1 MFAFNATANAFASAF
16 FALASPEM
24 SPSDVLDRRFNS
36 MDVAGCVQLF
46 HLQPSE
52 LFLNHVSVAMVYLL
66 LSVLPTLYV
75 LYALLQHR
83 SMHHSDKFICTWS
96 WIVVLIV
103 LGHHSAMEFLH
114 PQLFAVVKWLS
125 ILYLFVFYVTMPV
138 YWCAEKLIEKLL
150 ERPDTAGTGGGVNAT
165 VVAVVP
171 RGERGRNALPWRYRR
186 KREHLNR
193 RKYRRARKAF
203 AKLIP
208 VYANSKRNN
217 PHRFRSGS
225 GYRRQLLECK
235 LFKQGIDTMFLEM
248 RLRMEFHPT
257 LLTTLVQQSWEEAA
271 FDEVYNGWME
281 ELDEPHEEVLVPRG
295 VAPTGANGGG
305 EEDDMP
311 DEEAV
316 VPGEIAPTGANGGG
330 EEDGVPDEDAVVP
343 GEVAP
348 TGANEGGEGDG
359 VPDEEVV
366 FPVPGGEEE
375 ESEVPGEG
383 FVVPGEE
390 VDLVHEVQVLPRKR
404 RRGRSEAEALRSD
417 LGRYWEPSSNRGMVL
432 RRSCRTRRP
441 PVRYTP

>member
-1 MFAFNATANAFASAF
+1 
-16 FALASPEM
+16 
-24 SPSDVLDRRFNS
+24 
-36 MDVAGCVQLF
+36 
-46 HLQPSE
+46 
-52 LFLNHVSVAMVYLL
+52 
-66 LSVLPTLYV
+66 
-75 LYALLQHR
+75 
-83 SMHHSDKFICTWS
+83 
-96 WIVVLIV
+96 
-103 LGHHSAMEFLH
+103 MEFLH

-138 YWCAEKLIEKLL
+138 YWCAEKLVEKLL

-208 VYANSKRNN
+208 VYAKSKRNN

-235 LFKQGIDTMFLEM
+235 LFEQSIDMMFLEM

-281 ELDEPHEEVLVPRG
+281 ELDEPHEEVLVPR
-295 VAPTGANGGG
+295 
-305 EEDDMP
+305 
-311 DEEAV
+311 
-316 VPGEIAPTGANGGG
+316 
-330 EEDGVPDEDAVVP
+330 
-343 GEVAP
+343 EVAP
-348 TGANEGGEGDG
+348 TGANEGGEEDD
-359 VPDEEVV
+359 VPDEGVV

-417 LGRYWEPSSNRGMVL
+417 LGRYWEGASSNGGAVC